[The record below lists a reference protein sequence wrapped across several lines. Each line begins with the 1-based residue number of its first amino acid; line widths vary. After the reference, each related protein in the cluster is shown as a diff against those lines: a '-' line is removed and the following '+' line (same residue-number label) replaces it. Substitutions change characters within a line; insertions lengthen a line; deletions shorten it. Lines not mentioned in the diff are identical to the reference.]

1 MKKVSLVLTAILSA
15 VLALSGCGYNTMQQ
29 QEEKVFKAW
38 GDVEA
43 TLQRRADLIPN
54 LVETVKGYASHER
67 GTLEAVI
74 NARAKAT
81 SVKLSADDLSDAAA
95 LQRLQQSQGE
105 LSSALSRLLV
115 VVEQYPDLKAN
126 QNFRDLQ
133 NQLEGT
139 ENRINVARQRYNEA
153 AEEFNFS
160 IRTFRSAREMSRMAP
175 LSRPLCPIF
184 HCSATRMENSSKTSP
199 SRDGMVSTTIW
210 VDSFCSK
217 SFKRTSSWRTVPCD
231 SIPA

>member
-1 MKKVSLVLTAILSA
+1 MKKRTIVLTIILSA
-15 VLALSGCGYNTMQQ
+15 VVALSGCGYNTMQQ
-29 QEEKVFKAW
+29 QEEKVFKAC

-74 NARAKAT
+74 NARSKAT
-81 SVKLSADDLSDAAA
+81 SVKLSADDLSDSAA

-126 QNFRDLQ
+126 ENFKDLQ

-153 AEEFNFS
+153 AEAFNSS
-160 IRTFRSAREMSRMAP
+160 IRSFPNSLTNSLLLHLKRKEYIKADEAAKAAP
-175 LSRPLCPIF
+175 KVKF
-184 HCSATRMENSSKTSP
+184 
-199 SRDGMVSTTIW
+199 
-210 VDSFCSK
+210 
-217 SFKRTSSWRTVPCD
+217 
-231 SIPA
+231 